1 MAIHIRR
8 REFIGAL
15 GGAATWPL
23 MARAQQA
30 KKIPTIGVLWHS
42 GSAEEEAPYFNAVIQ
57 GFRSLGYVEGRNIR
71 FEHRFPND
79 TPDRFRS
86 LAAELVSLKVDVI
99 VAWGGA
105 TAPYAKDATTTI
117 PIVFG
122 LDPDPVG
129 NKLVASFA
137 RPGDNITGFTS
148 FVPDLAQKRLQ
159 YLKEV
164 VPGLS
169 HVGLLVRLAE
179 RNLSLFVSEITEGAR
194 RLGLTLQTFDV
205 RSLSELDQTFDAM
218 DRSGIQGVIPQGG
231 LMFQGKAIIAK
242 LALTHHVPMCV
253 WSRESLEVGA
263 LMSYGPDY
271 VTIAHRVGIYVDKI
285 LKGAKP
291 ADLPVEQP
299 TKVELLLN
307 SKTAKALGIDFPPHL
322 LVRADEVI
330 E

>member
-1 MAIHIRR
+1 MNR
-8 REFIGAL
+8 REFITLL
-15 GGAATWPL
+15 GGATAGPVV
-23 MARAQQA
+23 ARAQQA
-30 KKIPTIGVLWHS
+30 EKVPTIGVLWH
-42 GSAEEEAPYFNAVIQ
+42 GGGAEEEAPYFNAVIE
-57 GFRSLGYVEGRNIR
+57 GFRGLGYVEGRNIR

-99 VAWGGA
+99 VTWGGA
-105 TAPYAKDATTTI
+105 AAPYAKDATTTI

-122 LDPDPVG
+122 LELDPVG

-137 RPGDNITGFTS
+137 RPGGNITGFTS
-148 FVPDLAQKRLQ
+148 FLPDLAQKRLQ

-164 VPGLS
+164 VPGMS
-169 HVGLLVRLAE
+169 HVGLLVSQADRH
-179 RNLSLFVSEITEGAR
+179 LSLFVSEITEGAH
-194 RLGLTLQTFDV
+194 RLGLTFQTFDV

-218 DRSGIQGVIPQGG
+218 DRSGVQGVIPQGG
-231 LMFQGKAIIAK
+231 LLFQGKAIIAK
-242 LALTHHVPMCV
+242 LALTHHLPMCV

-271 VTIAHRVGIYVDKI
+271 VAIAHRVGTYVDKI

-299 TKVELLLN
+299 TKVQLLLN
-307 SKTAKALGIDFPPHL
+307 GETAKGLGIDFPPHL
-322 LVRADEVI
+322 LATADELI

>member
-1 MAIHIRR
+1 VKRR
-8 REFIGAL
+8 AFIAL
-15 GGAATWPL
+15 FGGAAVVWP
-23 MARAQQA
+23 MAAPAQQA
-30 KKIPTIGVLWHS
+30 EKIPTIGVLWHA
-42 GSAEEEAPYFNAVIQ
+42 GSAEQEAPYFNAVIE
-57 GFRSLGYVEGRNIR
+57 GFKGLGYVEGRNIR

-99 VAWGGA
+99 VTWGGA
-105 TAPYAKDATTTI
+105 AAPYARDATMTI

-122 LDPDPVG
+122 LDVDPVG

-137 RPGDNITGFTS
+137 RPGGNITGFTN
-148 FVPDLAQKRLQ
+148 FLPDLAQKRLQ

-164 VPGLS
+164 VPGMS
-169 HVGLLVRLAE
+169 RVGLLAPLAD
-179 RNLSLFVSEITEGAR
+179 RHLSLFVSEITEGAH

-205 RSLSELDQTFDAM
+205 QSLSDLDQAFDAM

-242 LALTHHVPMCV
+242 LALTHHLPICV
-253 WSRESLEVGA
+253 WSKESLEVGA

-271 VTIAHRVGIYVDKI
+271 IAIAHRVGTYVDKI

-299 TKVELLLN
+299 TKVQLLLN

-322 LVRADEVI
+322 LATADEVI

>member
-1 MAIHIRR
+1 MNR
-8 REFIGAL
+8 REFITLL
-15 GGAATWPL
+15 GGATAGPVV
-23 MARAQQA
+23 ARAQQA
-30 KKIPTIGVLWHS
+30 EKVPTIGVLWH
-42 GSAEEEAPYFNAVIQ
+42 GGGAEEEAPYFNAVIE
-57 GFRSLGYVEGRNIR
+57 GFRGLGYVEGRNIR

-99 VAWGGA
+99 VTWGGA
-105 TAPYAKDATTTI
+105 AAPYAKDATTTI

-122 LDPDPVG
+122 LELDPVG

-137 RPGDNITGFTS
+137 RPGGNITGFTN
-148 FVPDLAQKRLQ
+148 FLPDLAQKRLQ

-164 VPGLS
+164 VPGMS
-169 HVGLLVRLAE
+169 RVGLLAPLAD
-179 RNLSLFVSEITEGAR
+179 RHLSLFVSEITEGAH

-205 RSLSELDQTFDAM
+205 QSLSDLDQAFDAM

-242 LALTHHVPMCV
+242 LALTHHLPICV
-253 WSRESLEVGA
+253 WSKESLEVGA

-271 VTIAHRVGIYVDKI
+271 IAIAHRVGTYVDKI

-299 TKVELLLN
+299 TKVQLLLN
-307 SKTAKALGIDFPPHL
+307 GKTAKGLGIDFPPHL
-322 LVRADEVI
+322 LATADELI

>member
-1 MAIHIRR
+1 MNR
-8 REFIGAL
+8 REFITLL
-15 GGAATWPL
+15 GGATAGPVV
-23 MARAQQA
+23 ARAQQA
-30 KKIPTIGVLWHS
+30 EKVPTIGVLWH
-42 GSAEEEAPYFNAVIQ
+42 GGGAEEEAPYFNAVIE
-57 GFRSLGYVEGRNIR
+57 GFRGLGYVEGRNIR

-99 VAWGGA
+99 VTWGGA
-105 TAPYAKDATTTI
+105 AAPYAKDATTTI

-122 LDPDPVG
+122 LELDPVG

-137 RPGDNITGFTS
+137 RPGGNITGFTS
-148 FVPDLAQKRLQ
+148 FLPDLAQKRLQ

-164 VPGLS
+164 VPGMTR
-169 HVGLLVRLAE
+169 VGLLGTLADK
-179 RNLSLFVSEITEGAR
+179 NLSPFVSEITEGAH

-205 RSLSELDQTFDAM
+205 QSLSDLDQAFDAM

-242 LALTHHVPMCV
+242 LALTHHLPICV
-253 WSRESLEVGA
+253 WSKESLEVGA

-271 VTIAHRVGIYVDKI
+271 IAIAHRVGTYVDKI

-299 TKVELLLN
+299 TKVQLLLN

-322 LVRADEVI
+322 LATADEVI